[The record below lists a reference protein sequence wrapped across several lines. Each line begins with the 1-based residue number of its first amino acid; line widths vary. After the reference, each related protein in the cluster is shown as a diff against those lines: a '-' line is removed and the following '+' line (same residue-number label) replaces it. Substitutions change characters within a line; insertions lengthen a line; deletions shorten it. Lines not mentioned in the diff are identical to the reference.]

1 MDFSDVDVRGAVDRG
16 LGNGGKGTFL
26 YNDGAVTS
34 LTDPDL
40 RFRQTYD
47 LTVLEE
53 VDGKLVDRVL
63 VDDAKA
69 VPDNVGKASVPE
81 YAALR
86 AAGVTAVPGGGVT
99 WAGQADDPFFLDL
112 RIFDLLYG
120 ADLSEVGNDTLEGYN
135 VNTLGLKLPKAAL
148 VAKGDAAA
156 NPVIGVWSTTSR
168 SMNRMFARTNAAPG
182 TSTTDSTDTTRDSGQ
197 LVQVSRLGN
206 PLVNEAVVPANLKD
220 YYNRSTPDRDGQF
233 LAKVQDPE
241 VPALVELLYAIPNPN
256 KAAGPAAKRNDL
268 SAAFLT
274 GFSRDV
280 FAGRTFGGLGAGV
293 VDADLNSLDLNAVSP
308 NPVPAE
314 YLRLNVTVPP
324 TAVENSAG
332 VIGGDLAG
340 FPNGRRLGDD
350 VVDIALRVLEGV
362 LVRPAGPTR
371 DAVAGLGDGVDTN
384 DKGFLP
390 GFPYVADAHSGSEP
404 R

>member
-1 MDFSDVDVRGAVDRG
+1 MDARGAVDRG
-16 LGNGGKGTFL
+16 SGNGNGGKGTFL

-47 LTVLEE
+47 LSVLEE
-53 VDGKLVDRVL
+53 VDGKLRERRL

-69 VPDNVGKASVPE
+69 VPNNLGRASVPDP
-81 YAALR
+81 AALR
-86 AAGVTAVPGGGVT
+86 AAAVTDVPGGGKT
-99 WAGQADDPFFLDL
+99 YAGQADDPFYLDL

-120 ADLSEVGNDTLEGYN
+120 GDLSEVGNDTLEGYN
-135 VNTLGLKLPKAAL
+135 VNTLALKLPKTAV
-148 VAKGDAAA
+148 VAQGDPAA

-168 SMNRMFARTNAAPG
+168 PINRMFAKTNSAPL
-182 TSTTDSTDTTRDSGQ
+182 TSTTDSSDTTRDSGQ

-206 PLVNEAVVPANLKD
+206 PLVNEAVVPAHLKD
-220 YYNRSTPDRDGQF
+220 YFNRSTPDRDGQF
-233 LAKVQDPE
+233 LSKVQDPE
-241 VPALVELLYAIPNPN
+241 VPALVEAIYKIDNPN
-256 KAAGPAAKRNDL
+256 ELGGPAAKRNDL

-274 GFSRDV
+274 GFSKDV

-324 TAVENSAG
+324 TAVEYPAG
-332 VIGGDLAG
+332 VLGGDFAG

-362 LVRPAGPTR
+362 LVRPEGPTKT
-371 DAVAGLGDGVDTN
+371 AVAGLGDGVDAN
-384 DKGFLP
+384 DEAFLP
-390 GFPYVADAHSGSEP
+390 VFPYVADAHSGSDTE
-404 R
+404 

>member
-1 MDFSDVDVRGAVDRG
+1 
-16 LGNGGKGTFL
+16 
-26 YNDGAVTS
+26 
-34 LTDPDL
+34 
-40 RFRQTYD
+40 
-47 LTVLEE
+47 VLEE
-53 VDGKLVDRVL
+53 VDGTLVPSTL
-63 VDDAKA
+63 LDDAKA
-69 VPDNVGKASVPE
+69 VPNNVGTASTPD
-81 YAALR
+81 YATLR
-86 AAGVTAVPGGGVT
+86 AAGVTDLPGGGVA

-120 ADLSEVGNDTLEGYN
+120 GDLKSVGNDTLEGYN
-135 VNTLGLKLPKAAL
+135 VNTLAVKVPAPKL
-148 VAKGDAAA
+148 VAGKNPSK

-168 SMNRMFARTNAAPG
+168 SANRMFAKTNSAPM
-182 TSTTDSTDTTRDSGQ
+182 TSTSDSTDTTQDSGE

-220 YYNRSTPDRDGQF
+220 YFNRSTPDRDGQF

-241 VPALVELLYAIPNPN
+241 VPALVELLYGIPNPN
-256 KAAGPAAKRNDL
+256 EETSNPAAAKRNDL

-293 VDADLNSLDLNAVSP
+293 VDADLNSLDLNEVSP

-314 YLRLNVTVPP
+314 YLRLNVTVKPKGQ
-324 TAVENSAG
+324 ENRAG
-332 VIGGDLAG
+332 VIAGDLQG

-362 LVRPAGPTR
+362 LVRPAGPTKN
-371 DAVAGLGDGVDTN
+371 AVAGLGDGVDRN
-384 DKGFLP
+384 DKPFL
-390 GFPYVADAHSGSEP
+390 GTFPYVADAHSGSDTE
-404 R
+404 